1 MAGPIEWPTA
11 GEGGLTGKTILLT
24 NATSGN
30 GPAIAGAMSAA
41 GATVLTQV
49 PQVPDSPVPLLNS
62 QQKLIQT
69 TIDSQ
74 ESARA
79 LWEGIEHEV
88 IDVVVLNSACMPR
101 ASVTDTDSEWDAAWQ
116 EVWSSNVVGPSALM
130 KAAVAHF
137 LGNGGGVFI
146 TVSDCSPNIS
156 QIESDLFAY
165 GASIAAIESVTKTIA
180 RNYAAANILAHIVAP
195 DHKTTT
201 TTPDQVGRLTAFLAA
216 GTARHLSGAT
226 FDMNSGTFIK

>member
-1 MAGPIEWPTA
+1 MAQPTA
-11 GEGGLTGKTILLT
+11 QQPASENELTGKRILLT

-30 GPAIAGAMSAA
+30 GPAIAGALTAA

-49 PQVPDSPVPLLNS
+49 SQEDHSPAPLLNS

-69 TIDSQ
+69 TIDSP

-101 ASVTDTDSEWDAAWQ
+101 ASVTYTDSEWDAAWQ

-156 QIESDLFAY
+156 QMESDLFAY

-195 DHKTTT
+195 DHHTTT
-201 TTPDQVGRLTAFLAA
+201 TTPDQVGRITTFLAA
-216 GTARHLSGAT
+216 GKARHLSGAT